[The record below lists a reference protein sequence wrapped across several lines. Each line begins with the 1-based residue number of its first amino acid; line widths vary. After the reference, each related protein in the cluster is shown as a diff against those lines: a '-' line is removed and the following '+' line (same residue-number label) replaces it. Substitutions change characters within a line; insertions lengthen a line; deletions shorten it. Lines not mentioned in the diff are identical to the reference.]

1 MIDLSKLEFNVTLK
15 KSRDQVWQAWT
26 DSKLITNWFSPE
38 ANIEPRVGGAYELFF
53 DPSKHEHESTIGCK
67 IIEIKPHEYLSFQW
81 KGPGQFIDI
90 MNQPDPLTH
99 VHVEFKKNGSSTDVR
114 VVHDGWKPGAEWDEA
129 KAWHKKA
136 WEQVLSDLEK
146 YINQ

>member
-15 KSRDQVWQAWT
+15 KPRDQVWQAWT

-114 VVHDGWKPGAEWDEA
+114 VVHDGWRPGHEWDEA

-136 WEQVLSDLEK
+136 WKQVLSDLEK